1 MRLSIRVIDQE
12 ENEQTISGVKRDDW
26 ESMNDPCPEC
36 GGLEFNHFSVSGG
49 HYGSRD
55 SAVVMRSDFW
65 DAEQS
70 LFTRC
75 RECREILYKHPVFD
89 LLFPSDDSEE
99 FSLDF

>member
-1 MRLSIRVIDQE
+1 
-12 ENEQTISGVKRDDW
+12 
-26 ESMNDPCPEC
+26 
-36 GGLEFNHFSVSGG
+36 
-49 HYGSRD
+49 
-55 SAVVMRSDFW
+55 MRSDFW

-75 RECREILYKHPVFD
+75 RECREILYKHPAFD